1 MENPP
6 SETLP
11 QESSKDGTVFVGSKH
26 IMNYVN
32 SIEMQIQ
39 TNPEVTLKARG
50 KFISK
55 AVDITEIAKRSEN
68 LSIKIKDIKTSTEEY
83 EKEGKKIRVST
94 IELTLTK

>member
-6 SETLP
+6 SKTP
-11 QESSKDGTVFVGSKH
+11 QESPKDSNVFVGSKH

-39 TNPEVTLKARG
+39 NNPEVILKARG

-55 AVDITEIAKRSEN
+55 AIDITEIAKRPEN
-68 LSIKIKDIKTSTEEY
+68 LNINVKDIKISTEEY
-83 EKEGKKIRVST
+83 EKEGKKVRVST
-94 IELTLTK
+94 IEIVLNK